1 MKTYP
6 TAVVKASI
14 KAFTLNSLTAAQA
27 DFAAKPSCD
36 NWNTA
41 VRAMLVHQQAAYL
54 SDAQFEVLRT
64 AMIKDLDEAIVMTVT
79 GKDIETVLRAT
90 NAA

>member
-14 KAFTLNSLTAAQA
+14 RAFTLNSLEQAQA
-27 DFAAKPSCD
+27 SFAAKPSAD
-36 NWNTA
+36 NWNET

-54 SDAQFEVLRT
+54 TDGQFETLRT
-64 AMIKDLDEAIVMTVT
+64 AMVKDLDEAIVMTVT
-79 GKDIETVLRAT
+79 GKDIETTLRAT